1 MPFSYF
7 VIYVFHI
14 EELNIRRM
22 ILLTSEIGEK
32 WYKLGIALYIP
43 IATME
48 KFYGKYGGNLMRALN
63 RVYHFWLTK
72 KNHLNPTW
80 EKLISAL
87 QEINEYTV
95 ATNVQQYRNVSF
107 DTEPN
112 SFLC

>member
-1 MPFSYF
+1 
-7 VIYVFHI
+7 
-14 EELNIRRM
+14 M
-22 ILLTSEIGEK
+22 ILLTSGVREK
-32 WYKLGIALYIP
+32 WYTLGIALCIP

-48 KFYGKYGGNLMRALN
+48 KFCEKYSENQIRALN
-63 RVYHFWLTK
+63 RVYRFWLAK
-72 KNHLNPTW
+72 KNHLSPTW

-95 ATNVQQYRNVSF
+95 ANNVQQYRNVSF